1 MAEKQRTTSVES
13 TQSPENERIIH
24 LAGLLKAIAH
34 PARLCIVRKLYRNG
48 RCNVGY
54 FTSCM
59 SISQSNVSQHLA
71 KMRDLGI
78 VHVERQGTEAYYTLV
93 DENVKQIIQVLFG
106 KEEYE

>member
-1 MAEKQRTTSVES
+1 MTGKQRTVPPDGVH
-13 TQSPENERIIH
+13 SPEDERVIY

-78 VHVERQGTEAYYTLV
+78 VQVERQGTEAYYTLI
-93 DENVKQIIQVLFG
+93 DGDVKQIIRVLFG
-106 KEEYE
+106 EEEYE